1 MEMLTKLTYEGGTI
15 GFYCSHSY
23 AHTLKNTESL
33 MPYALKGVD
42 ATLFSV
48 FHALGMNVL
57 VRPIL
62 GNDAWEE
69 YSENTYEGGDESDE
83 EWIEKV
89 EERRGVTRA
98 GKEFTSIIV
107 TDERI
112 EEGDDPS
119 KVILSVS
126 ILLEIHKMIRIA
138 CESGVSFPGIP

>member
-1 MEMLTKLTYEGGTI
+1 MEMPTKLTYEGGTM
-15 GFYCSHSY
+15 GFYCSHTY

-48 FHALGMNVL
+48 FHVLGMNVI

-69 YSENTYEGGDESDE
+69 YDEDTCGGYESDPDD
-83 EWIEKV
+83 WSEKW
-89 EERRGVTRA
+89 EERKAVTRV

-107 TDERI
+107 VDEKS

-119 KVILSVS
+119 KVPDSYSVRN
-126 ILLEIHKMIRIA
+126 I
-138 CESGVSFPGIP
+138 

>member
-1 MEMLTKLTYEGGTI
+1 M
-15 GFYCSHSY
+15 GFYCSHTY

-48 FHALGMNVL
+48 FHVLGMNVI

-69 YSENTYEGGDESDE
+69 YDEDTCGGYESDPDDWSEN
-83 EWIEKV
+83 W
-89 EERRGVTRA
+89 EERKAVTRV
-98 GKEFTSIIV
+98 GKEFTSIV
-107 TDERI
+107 VADEKS

-119 KVILSVS
+119 KVIVPYSVRT
-126 ILLEIHKMIRIA
+126 ERI
-138 CESGVSFPGIP
+138 G

>member
-1 MEMLTKLTYEGGTI
+1 M
-15 GFYCSHSY
+15 GFYCSHTY

-48 FHALGMNVL
+48 FHALGMTVI

-69 YSENTYEGGDESDE
+69 YDEDAYDGDESDPDD
-83 EWIEKV
+83 WSEKW
-89 EERRGVTRA
+89 EERKAVTRV

-107 TDERI
+107 ADERS
-112 EEGDDPS
+112 EEGEDPS
-119 KVILSVS
+119 EVSDSYSVWD
-126 ILLEIHKMIRIA
+126 I
-138 CESGVSFPGIP
+138 

>member
-1 MEMLTKLTYEGGTI
+1 MEMPTKLTYEGGTM
-15 GFYCSHSY
+15 GFYCSHTY

-48 FHALGMNVL
+48 FHVLGMNVI

-69 YSENTYEGGDESDE
+69 YDEDTCGGYESDPDD
-83 EWIEKV
+83 WSEKW
-89 EERRGVTRA
+89 EERKAVTRV
-98 GKEFTSIIV
+98 GKDFTSIV
-107 TDERI
+107 VADEKS

-119 KVILSVS
+119 KVIVPYSVRT
-126 ILLEIHKMIRIA
+126 ERI
-138 CESGVSFPGIP
+138 G